1 MGAVRVRDAQDPS
14 EKPEIVLQKQ
24 LAVVVVDEEEVQKP
38 ETETETMVTEN
49 NRHPLLPDQ
58 PDRPPITEDPKVL
71 LKKPPDPRITVEI
84 KTIITEITAKI
95 TAAITETGLNNSSP
109 PIGADLNRHLITEG
123 PPQPLQIITEIMVV
137 ITAVPHKIGKEHA
150 LKKYDQ
156 FALNTSCF
164 WGSSGSNITPV
175 VRFHEINLL
184 LLLKQ
189 TFCKLRSNI
198 F

>member
-156 FALNTSCF
+156 YFFKAY
-164 WGSSGSNITPV
+164 
-175 VRFHEINLL
+175 
-184 LLLKQ
+184 
-189 TFCKLRSNI
+189 
-198 F
+198 

>member
-164 WGSSGSNITPV
+164 WGKCQIKYYPS
-175 VRFHEINLL
+175 
-184 LLLKQ
+184 
-189 TFCKLRSNI
+189 CAI
-198 F
+198 FLIQK